1 MRPEKSYL
9 VKEAS
14 EYLSR
19 LIIFFSLI
27 TKELDSV
34 ETNRIKK
41 ETFRKRSRVSC
52 YQKQFF
58 NYCCQRKKSYRIFQI
73 ILLGTLLLLPVEN
86 DVSGV
91 AKTLT
96 TFNKESKK
104 VSVKA
109 GSLDDRVL
117 TPEEVKNLSNLPSLE
132 ILQSKLLSLLNTPA
146 TQVVSVLSAPHVSKR
161 LFFKLKRTNHKLL
174 IFWVLYP
181 KSQTIIHPPRRN

>member
-19 LIIFFSLI
+19 SNYFFLTDYKGI
-27 TKELDSV
+27 DSV

-52 YQKQFF
+52 YQKQLF
-58 NYCCQRKKSYRIFQI
+58 NYCCQRKKLTGFFRLSC
-73 ILLGTLLLLPVEN
+73 LGTLLLLPVEMMYP
-86 DVSGV
+86 VWRRPSLL
-91 AKTLT
+91 LT
-96 TFNKESKK
+96 KNPKK
-104 VSVKA
+104 FPVKA

-117 TPEEVKNLSNLPSLE
+117 TPEEVKILSNLPSLE

-146 TQVVSVLSAPHVSKR
+146 TQVVSVLSAPARS
-161 LFFKLKRTNHKLL
+161 L
-174 IFWVLYP
+174 
-181 KSQTIIHPPRRN
+181 SDCSSS